1 MEITKEHTRETLG
14 FCTANG
20 KMVRKWK
27 VSMQARAITRKS
39 KIQTFGHDNQ

>member
-20 KMVRKWK
+20 KMVRKQ
-27 VSMQARAITRKS
+27 VNMQVRAITRKS